1 MATSAFG
8 LGRRCW
14 SSPQQC
20 HLHCLRTYNQ
30 RELAEG
36 RSIVNILSHLL
47 LLLLRLV
54 YYTVINVTYVLIWLN
69 SYDFWCWEIIGKS
82 FALTHVNL
90 GPLVFISSTPPSPVP
105 YFWEILWKWVF
116 YGLDVLPANQPS
128 VSIDWREHKV
138 LTQTS
143 GMAYPFSIHNRTAPS
158 KLALLHQYKHCF
170 SFLLSVKN
178 NVENSTQH

>member
-1 MATSAFG
+1 MQSFSASMPLLTATSAFG

-20 HLHCLRTYNQ
+20 YLHCLRTYNQ

-36 RSIVNILSHLL
+36 RSILNILSHLL

-54 YYTVINVTYVLIWLN
+54 YYTVINVPYVLIWLN

-90 GPLVFISSTPPSPVP
+90 GPLVLISSTPPSPVP

-116 YGLDVLPANQPS
+116 LWTGCPSCQPA
-128 VSIDWREHKV
+128 VSI
-138 LTQTS
+138 
-143 GMAYPFSIHNRTAPS
+143 NRLEGT
-158 KLALLHQYKHCF
+158 
-170 SFLLSVKN
+170 
-178 NVENSTQH
+178 